1 MNNMDKQA
9 VAEVLE
15 ILRHSENEI
24 TEKIPQKFMNFL
36 EENEDKDY
44 KVNIDFTKENWDN
57 GLKKETKAI
66 LALIYRDYI
75 VDKEEHDR
83 LLKEAQM
90 RKEKE
95 EQENKEKYS
104 YDNLFKNR
112 KTVPEEEIKEENT
125 QLIEVKEEPWY
136 KKIWKKIISL
146 FGKK

>member
-57 GLKKETKAI
+57 EIKKETKAI

-75 VDKEEHDR
+75 VDKEERMR

-112 KTVPEEEIKEENT
+112 KTVPEEEVKEENT